1 MGNLIKFQLENEEKT
16 LFWFDNWLKGEPI
29 IKKYG
34 SRVIYDTRMS
44 KKTSVCVTQEALK
57 TKKDLTNW
65 YRLVWYGM
73 IQHVICVLCNKKD

>member
-44 KKTSVCVTQEALK
+44 KKTSVCVT
-57 TKKDLTNW
+57 
-65 YRLVWYGM
+65 
-73 IQHVICVLCNKKD
+73 